1 MDYKNDAYEEQV
13 ASCKQRPERL
23 RALSERLRALSEHQS
38 ERQSEK
44 SARDMARE
52 CLAGFP
58 LI

>member
-13 ASCKQRPERL
+13 ASCKQRLERP
-23 RALSERLRALSEHQS
+23 RALSERQS